1 LELCDVEKEDIGIV
15 LGPQINEEVPAIEI
29 TYSVRVLETDRAGR
43 YEIDGSYTLGGVDA
57 STVLNELYPEVVR
70 QFEEAFEESELHYYQ
85 E

>member
-29 TYSVRVLETDRAGR
+29 TYSVRVLETGREGR

-57 STVLNELYPEVVR
+57 STVLNEVYPEVVR
-70 QFEEAFEESELHYYQ
+70 QFEEAFEESELYYYQ